1 MLSQLVTPE
10 ELQLDGCGMVRV
22 RGRTQARWRVRM
34 GRLMKMKKLGKVQS

>member
-34 GRLMKMKKLGKVQS
+34 GWQTKMKNLGKVNS